1 MSNESKYKDPN
12 EFMWTFPGWDKAY
25 PKKSTLR
32 VHMRS
37 HNGEK
42 PFVCPYEDW
51 GLFCISHSLEKRF
64 SQKGNMQ
71 THIRTHTGEKP
82 YVCTYEGC
90 DKRFRTQGHLI
101 DHSKSHNSRKPYPC
115 RLCHK
120 AFMRAST
127 LKVHMRD
134 HTGERPFNC
143 NKCSKNFKE
152 ARSLRAH
159 LKIHQDIERDGS
171 SELFQHPIEKK
182 RPTYQELAESKHM
195 VSTMASG
202 DFSNTSIFET
212 SKTSTEVTA
221 PNSAFKKIEKVLHEN
236 DTKQRLALPACE
248 EVFKSFTNKEKYFV
262 VKNVDELQNHKG
274 TSSYSSCS
282 HL

>member
-1 MSNESKYKDPN
+1 M
-12 EFMWTFPGWDKAY
+12 G
-25 PKKSTLR
+25 KSPSSALT
-32 VHMRS
+32 MA
-37 HNGEK
+37 E
-42 PFVCPYEDW
+42 VCIYLLIKL
-51 GLFCISHSLEKRF
+51 GKRF

-82 YVCTYEGC
+82 YVCTYEEC

-101 DHSKSHNSRKPYPC
+101 DHSKSHENRKPYPC

-127 LKVHMRD
+127 LKVHLRD
-134 HTGERPFNC
+134 HTGERPFKC

-159 LKIHQDIERDGS
+159 LKIHQNTGGDGS
-171 SELFQHPIEKK
+171 TETFQPPVQKK

-195 VSTMASG
+195 ASTMASG
-202 DFSNTSIFET
+202 DFSNISKFET
-212 SKTSTEVTA
+212 SKASTELNA
-221 PNSAFKKIEKVLHEN
+221 PNSAFKKIGHVVYGD
-236 DTKQRLALPACE
+236 DTRQSLVLPACE

-262 VKNVDELQNHKG
+262 ARNADDLQNHKG
-274 TSSYSSCS
+274 KFLLCMFGN
-282 HL
+282 LIG